1 MMKVFEGKTALVT
14 GASGGIGGFIAR
26 ELAEKGAKVALHYN
40 SSEKEA
46 AKIRDEIKAAGG
58 EAEIFGCDIRSN
70 QEVKNMISEIA
81 EKFGGINIL
90 VNNAGVALD
99 ARIHKMPEEYF
110 DNTMAINV
118 KGTWNTMQ
126 HVLPFMMEQK
136 SGAIVNISSVS
147 GIAGNIGQSAYSG
160 SKAAVIGMTKTVAK
174 ETASYGIRVNA
185 VAPGFIEV
193 GMSSQI
199 SDKLREMMVQQIPMK
214 RQGKGEEV
222 AKTVSFLASEDA
234 GYITGQVIEVNGGMN
249 M

>member
-1 MMKVFEGKTALVT
+1 MKSLIGKTALVT
-14 GASGGIGGFIAR
+14 GASGGIGKYIAE
-26 ELAEKGAKVALHYN
+26 ELALRGAKVALHYN
-40 SSEKEA
+40 SSEKAAEA
-46 AKIRDEIKAAGG
+46 IRNQIRANGG
-58 EAEIFGCDIRSN
+58 EAEIFCCDIRSN
-70 QEVKNMISEIA
+70 SAVRDMIKEIEEA
-81 EKFGGINIL
+81 FGGIDIL

-126 HVLPFMMEQK
+126 HVLPMMMEK
-136 SGAIVNISSVS
+136 KEGAIINISSVS

-174 ETASYGIRVNA
+174 EAAAYSIRVNA

-199 SDKLREMMVQQIPMK
+199 SDKLREMLVQQIPMK

-222 AKTVSFLASEDA
+222 AKTVAFLASDDA

>member
-1 MMKVFEGKTALVT
+1 MKSLIGKTALVT
-14 GASGGIGGFIAR
+14 GASGGIGKYIAE
-26 ELAEKGAKVALHYN
+26 ELALRGAKVALHYN
-40 SSEKEA
+40 SSEKAAEA
-46 AKIRDEIKAAGG
+46 IRNQIRANGG
-58 EAEIFGCDIRSN
+58 EAEIFCCDIRSN
-70 QEVKNMISEIA
+70 SAVRDMIKEIEEA
-81 EKFGGINIL
+81 FGGIDIL

-126 HVLPFMMEQK
+126 HVLPMMMEK
-136 SGAIVNISSVS
+136 KEGAIINISSVS

-174 ETASYGIRVNA
+174 EAAAYGIRVNA

-199 SDKLREMMVQQIPMK
+199 SDKLREMLVQQIPMK

-222 AKTVSFLASEDA
+222 AKTVAFLASEDA

>member
-1 MMKVFEGKTALVT
+1 MKSLIGKTALVT
-14 GASGGIGGFIAR
+14 GASGGIGKYIAE
-26 ELAEKGAKVALHYN
+26 ELALRGAKVALHYN
-40 SSEKEA
+40 SSEKAAEA
-46 AKIRDEIKAAGG
+46 IRDQIRANGG
-58 EAEIFGCDIRSN
+58 EAEIFCCDIRSN
-70 QEVKNMISEIA
+70 SAVRDMIKEIEEA
-81 EKFGGINIL
+81 FGGIDIL

-126 HVLPFMMEQK
+126 HVLPMMMEK
-136 SGAIVNISSVS
+136 KEGAIINISSVS

-174 ETASYGIRVNA
+174 EAAAYGIRVNA

-199 SDKLREMMVQQIPMK
+199 SDKLREMLVQQIPMK

-222 AKTVSFLASEDA
+222 AKTVAFLASEDA

>member
-1 MMKVFEGKTALVT
+1 MKSLIGKTALVT
-14 GASGGIGGFIAR
+14 GASGGIGKYIAE
-26 ELAEKGAKVALHYN
+26 ELALRGAKVALHYN
-40 SSEKEA
+40 SSEKAAEA
-46 AKIRDEIKAAGG
+46 IRNQIRANGG
-58 EAEIFGCDIRSN
+58 EAEIFCCDIRSN
-70 QEVKNMISEIA
+70 SAVRDMIKEIEEA
-81 EKFGGINIL
+81 FGGIDIL

-126 HVLPFMMEQK
+126 HVLPMMMEK
-136 SGAIVNISSVS
+136 KEGAIINISSVS

-174 ETASYGIRVNA
+174 EAAAYCIRVNA

-199 SDKLREMMVQQIPMK
+199 SDKLREMLVQQIPMK

-222 AKTVSFLASEDA
+222 AKTVAFLASDDA

>member
-1 MMKVFEGKTALVT
+1 MKSLIGKTALVT
-14 GASGGIGGFIAR
+14 GASGGIGKYIAE
-26 ELAEKGAKVALHYN
+26 ELALRGAKVALHYN
-40 SSEKEA
+40 SSEKAAEA
-46 AKIRDEIKAAGG
+46 IRNQIRANGG
-58 EAEIFGCDIRSN
+58 EAEIFCCDIRSN
-70 QEVKNMISEIA
+70 SAVRDMIKEIEEA
-81 EKFGGINIL
+81 FGGIDIL
-90 VNNAGVALD
+90 VNNAGIALD

-126 HVLPFMMEQK
+126 HVLPMMMEK
-136 SGAIVNISSVS
+136 KEGAIINISSVS

-174 ETASYGIRVNA
+174 EAAAYGIRVNA

-199 SDKLREMMVQQIPMK
+199 SDKLREMLVQQIPMK

-222 AKTVSFLASEDA
+222 AKTVAFLASDDA

>member
-1 MMKVFEGKTALVT
+1 MKSLIGKTALVT
-14 GASGGIGGFIAR
+14 GASGGIGKYIAE
-26 ELAEKGAKVALHYN
+26 ELALRGAKVALHYN
-40 SSEKEA
+40 SSEKAAEA
-46 AKIRDEIKAAGG
+46 IRNQIRANGG
-58 EAEIFGCDIRSN
+58 EAEIFCCHIRSN
-70 QEVKNMISEIA
+70 SAVRDMIKEIEEA
-81 EKFGGINIL
+81 FVGIDIL

-126 HVLPFMMEQK
+126 HVLPMMMEK
-136 SGAIVNISSVS
+136 KEGAIINISSVS

-174 ETASYGIRVNA
+174 EAAAYGIRVNA

-199 SDKLREMMVQQIPMK
+199 SDKLREMLVQQIPMK

-222 AKTVSFLASEDA
+222 AKTVAFLASDDA

>member
-1 MMKVFEGKTALVT
+1 MKSLIGKTALVT
-14 GASGGIGGFIAR
+14 GASGGIGKYIAE
-26 ELAEKGAKVALHYN
+26 ELALRGAKVALNYN
-40 SSEKEA
+40 SSEKAAEA
-46 AKIRDEIKAAGG
+46 IRNQIRANGG
-58 EAEIFGCDIRSN
+58 EAEIFCCDIRSN
-70 QEVKNMISEIA
+70 SAVRDMIKEIEEA
-81 EKFGGINIL
+81 FGGIDIL

-126 HVLPFMMEQK
+126 HVLPMMMEK
-136 SGAIVNISSVS
+136 KEGAIINISSVS

-174 ETASYGIRVNA
+174 EAAAYGIRVNA

-199 SDKLREMMVQQIPMK
+199 SDKLREMLVQQIPMK

-222 AKTVSFLASEDA
+222 AKTVAFLASDDA

>member
-1 MMKVFEGKTALVT
+1 MKSLIGKTALVT
-14 GASGGIGGFIAR
+14 GASGGIGKYIAE
-26 ELAEKGAKVALHYN
+26 ELALRGAKVALHYN
-40 SSEKEA
+40 SSEKAAEA
-46 AKIRDEIKAAGG
+46 IRNQIRANGG
-58 EAEIFGCDIRSN
+58 EAEIFCCDIRSN
-70 QEVKNMISEIA
+70 SAVRDMIKEIEEA
-81 EKFGGINIL
+81 FGGIDIL

-99 ARIHKMPEEYF
+99 ARIHKLPEEYF
-110 DNTMAINV
+110 DNTIAINV

-126 HVLPFMMEQK
+126 HVLPMMMEK
-136 SGAIVNISSVS
+136 KEGAIINISSVS

-174 ETASYGIRVNA
+174 EAAAYGIRVNA

-199 SDKLREMMVQQIPMK
+199 SDKLREMLVQQIPMK

-222 AKTVSFLASEDA
+222 AKTVAFLASDDA

>member
-1 MMKVFEGKTALVT
+1 MKSLIGKTALVT
-14 GASGGIGGFIAR
+14 GASGGIGKYIAE
-26 ELAEKGAKVALHYN
+26 ELALRGAKVALHYN
-40 SSEKEA
+40 SSEKAAEA
-46 AKIRDEIKAAGG
+46 IRDQIRANGG
-58 EAEIFGCDIRSN
+58 EAEIFCCDIRSN
-70 QEVKNMISEIA
+70 SAVRDMIKEIEEA
-81 EKFGGINIL
+81 FGGIDIL

-126 HVLPFMMEQK
+126 HVLPTMMEK
-136 SGAIVNISSVS
+136 KEGAIINISSVS

-174 ETASYGIRVNA
+174 EAAAYGIRVNA

-199 SDKLREMMVQQIPMK
+199 SDKLREMLVQQIPMK

-222 AKTVSFLASEDA
+222 AKTVAFLASEDA

>member
-1 MMKVFEGKTALVT
+1 MKSLIGKTALVT
-14 GASGGIGGFIAR
+14 GASGGIGKYIAE
-26 ELAEKGAKVALHYN
+26 ELALRGAKVALHYN
-40 SSEKEA
+40 SSEKAAEA
-46 AKIRDEIKAAGG
+46 IRNQIRANGG
-58 EAEIFGCDIRSN
+58 EAEIFCCDIRSN
-70 QEVKNMISEIA
+70 SAVRDMIKEIEEA
-81 EKFGGINIL
+81 FGGIDIL

-126 HVLPFMMEQK
+126 HVLPMMMEK
-136 SGAIVNISSVS
+136 KEGTIINISSVS

-174 ETASYGIRVNA
+174 EAAAYGIRVNA

-199 SDKLREMMVQQIPMK
+199 SDKLREMLVQQIPMK

-222 AKTVSFLASEDA
+222 AKTVAFLASDDA

>member
-1 MMKVFEGKTALVT
+1 MKSLIGKTALVT
-14 GASGGIGGFIAR
+14 GASGGIGKYIAE
-26 ELAEKGAKVALHYN
+26 ELALRGAKVALHYN
-40 SSEKEA
+40 SSEKAAEA
-46 AKIRDEIKAAGG
+46 IRDQIRANGG
-58 EAEIFGCDIRSN
+58 EAEIFCCDIRLNSA
-70 QEVKNMISEIA
+70 VRDMIKEIEEA
-81 EKFGGINIL
+81 FGGIDIL

-126 HVLPFMMEQK
+126 HVLPMMMEK
-136 SGAIVNISSVS
+136 KEGAIINISSVS

-174 ETASYGIRVNA
+174 EAAAYGIRVNA

-199 SDKLREMMVQQIPMK
+199 SDKLREMLVQQIPMK

-222 AKTVSFLASEDA
+222 AKTVAFLASDDA

>member
-1 MMKVFEGKTALVT
+1 MKPLIGKTALVT
-14 GASGGIGGFIAR
+14 GASGGIGKYIAE
-26 ELAEKGAKVALHYN
+26 ELALRGAKVALHYN
-40 SSEKEA
+40 SSEKAAEA
-46 AKIRDEIKAAGG
+46 IRNQIRANGG
-58 EAEIFGCDIRSN
+58 EAEIFCCDIRSN
-70 QEVKNMISEIA
+70 SAVRDMIKEIEEA
-81 EKFGGINIL
+81 FGGIDIL

-126 HVLPFMMEQK
+126 HVLPMMMEK
-136 SGAIVNISSVS
+136 KEGAIINISSVS

-174 ETASYGIRVNA
+174 EAAAYGIRVNA

-199 SDKLREMMVQQIPMK
+199 SDKLREMLVQQIPMK

-222 AKTVSFLASEDA
+222 AKTVAFLASDDA

>member
-1 MMKVFEGKTALVT
+1 MKSLIGKTALVT
-14 GASGGIGGFIAR
+14 GASGGIGKYIAE
-26 ELAEKGAKVALHYN
+26 ELALRGAKVALHYN
-40 SSEKEA
+40 SSEKAAEA
-46 AKIRDEIKAAGG
+46 IRNQIRANGG
-58 EAEIFGCDIRSN
+58 EAEIFCCDIRSN
-70 QEVKNMISEIA
+70 SAVRDMIKEIEEA
-81 EKFGGINIL
+81 FGGIDIL

-126 HVLPFMMEQK
+126 HVLPMMMEK
-136 SGAIVNISSVS
+136 KEGAIINISSVS

-174 ETASYGIRVNA
+174 ETAAYGIRVNA

-199 SDKLREMMVQQIPMK
+199 SDKLREMLVQQIPMK

-222 AKTVSFLASEDA
+222 AKTVAFLASEDA

>member
-1 MMKVFEGKTALVT
+1 MKSLIGKTALVT
-14 GASGGIGGFIAR
+14 GASGGIGKYIAE
-26 ELAEKGAKVALHYN
+26 ELALRGAKVALHYN
-40 SSEKEA
+40 SSEKAAEA
-46 AKIRDEIKAAGG
+46 IRDQIRANGG
-58 EAEIFGCDIRSN
+58 EAEIFCCDIRSN
-70 QEVKNMISEIA
+70 SAVRDMIKEIEEV
-81 EKFGGINIL
+81 FGGIDIL

-126 HVLPFMMEQK
+126 HVLPTMMEK
-136 SGAIVNISSVS
+136 KEGAIINISSVS

-174 ETASYGIRVNA
+174 EAAAYGIRVNA

-199 SDKLREMMVQQIPMK
+199 SDKLREMLVQQIPMK

-222 AKTVSFLASEDA
+222 AKTVAFLASEDA

>member
-1 MMKVFEGKTALVT
+1 MESLIGKTALVT
-14 GASGGIGGFIAR
+14 GASGGIGICIAK
-26 ELAEKGAKVALHYN
+26 ELAERGAKVALHYN
-40 SSEKEA
+40 SSEKAAEA
-46 AKIRDEIKAAGG
+46 IRDQIRADGG
-58 EAEIFGCDIRSN
+58 EAEIFCCDIRSN
-70 QEVKNMISEIA
+70 SAVRDMIKEIEEA
-81 EKFGGINIL
+81 FGGIDIL

-126 HVLPFMMEQK
+126 HVLPMMMEK
-136 SGAIVNISSVS
+136 KEGAIINISSVS

-174 ETASYGIRVNA
+174 EAAAYGIRVNA

-199 SDKLREMMVQQIPMK
+199 SDKLREMLVQQIPMK

-222 AKTVSFLASEDA
+222 AKTVAFLASEDA

>member
-1 MMKVFEGKTALVT
+1 MKSLIGKTALVT
-14 GASGGIGGFIAR
+14 GASGGIGKYIAE
-26 ELAEKGAKVALHYN
+26 ELALRGAKVALHYN
-40 SSEKEA
+40 SSEKAAEA
-46 AKIRDEIKAAGG
+46 IRDQIRANGG
-58 EAEIFGCDIRSN
+58 EAEIFCCDIRSN
-70 QEVKNMISEIA
+70 SAVRDMIKEIEEA
-81 EKFGGINIL
+81 FGGIDIL

-126 HVLPFMMEQK
+126 HVLPMMMEK
-136 SGAIVNISSVS
+136 KEGAIINISSVS

-174 ETASYGIRVNA
+174 ETAAYGIRVNA

-199 SDKLREMMVQQIPMK
+199 SDKLREMLVQQIPMK

-222 AKTVSFLASEDA
+222 AKTVAFLASEDA

>member
-1 MMKVFEGKTALVT
+1 MKSLIGKTALVT
-14 GASGGIGGFIAR
+14 GASGGIGKYIAE
-26 ELAEKGAKVALHYN
+26 ELALRGAKVALHYN
-40 SSEKEA
+40 SSEKAAEA
-46 AKIRDEIKAAGG
+46 IRNQIRANGG
-58 EAEIFGCDIRSN
+58 EAEIFCCDIRSN
-70 QEVKNMISEIA
+70 SAVRDMIKEI
-81 EKFGGINIL
+81 EETFGGIDIL

-126 HVLPFMMEQK
+126 HVLPMMMEK
-136 SGAIVNISSVS
+136 KEGAIINISSVS

-174 ETASYGIRVNA
+174 EAAAYGIRVNA

-199 SDKLREMMVQQIPMK
+199 SDKLREMLVQQIPMK

-222 AKTVSFLASEDA
+222 AKTVAFLASDDA

>member
-1 MMKVFEGKTALVT
+1 MKSLIGKTALVT
-14 GASGGIGGFIAR
+14 GASGGIGKYIAE
-26 ELAEKGAKVALHYN
+26 ELALRGAKVALHYN
-40 SSEKEA
+40 SSEKAAEA
-46 AKIRDEIKAAGG
+46 IRNQIRANGG
-58 EAEIFGCDIRSN
+58 EAEIFCCDIRSN
-70 QEVKNMISEIA
+70 SAVRDMIKEIEEA
-81 EKFGGINIL
+81 FGGIDIL
-90 VNNAGVALD
+90 
-99 ARIHKMPEEYF
+99 
-110 DNTMAINV
+110 NTMAINV

-126 HVLPFMMEQK
+126 HVLPMMMEK
-136 SGAIVNISSVS
+136 KEGAIINISSVS

-174 ETASYGIRVNA
+174 EAAAYGIRVNA

-199 SDKLREMMVQQIPMK
+199 SDKLREMLVQQIPMK

-222 AKTVSFLASEDA
+222 AKTVAFLASDDA

>member
-1 MMKVFEGKTALVT
+1 MKSLIGKTALVT
-14 GASGGIGGFIAR
+14 GASGGIGKYIAE
-26 ELAEKGAKVALHYN
+26 ELALRGAKVAIHYN
-40 SSEKEA
+40 SSEKAAEA
-46 AKIRDEIKAAGG
+46 IRNQIRANGG
-58 EAEIFGCDIRSN
+58 EAEIFCCDIRSN
-70 QEVKNMISEIA
+70 SAVRDMIKEIEEA
-81 EKFGGINIL
+81 FGGIDIL

-126 HVLPFMMEQK
+126 HVLPMMMEK
-136 SGAIVNISSVS
+136 KEGAIINISSVS

-174 ETASYGIRVNA
+174 EAAAYGIRVNA

-199 SDKLREMMVQQIPMK
+199 SDKLREMLVQQIPMK

-222 AKTVSFLASEDA
+222 AKTVAFLASDDA

>member
-1 MMKVFEGKTALVT
+1 MKSLIGKTALVT
-14 GASGGIGGFIAR
+14 GASGGIGKYIAE
-26 ELAEKGAKVALHYN
+26 ELALRGAKVALHYN
-40 SSEKEA
+40 SSEKAAEA
-46 AKIRDEIKAAGG
+46 IRNQIRANGG
-58 EAEIFGCDIRSN
+58 EAEIFCCDIRSN
-70 QEVKNMISEIA
+70 SAVRDMIKEIEEA
-81 EKFGGINIL
+81 FGEIDIL

-126 HVLPFMMEQK
+126 HVLPMMMEK
-136 SGAIVNISSVS
+136 KEGAIINISSVS

-174 ETASYGIRVNA
+174 ESAAYGIRVNA

-199 SDKLREMMVQQIPMK
+199 SDKLREMLVQQIPMK

-222 AKTVSFLASEDA
+222 AKTVAFLASDDA

>member
-1 MMKVFEGKTALVT
+1 MKSLIGKTALVT
-14 GASGGIGGFIAR
+14 GASGGIGKYIAE
-26 ELAEKGAKVALHYN
+26 ELALRGAKVALHYN
-40 SSEKEA
+40 SSEKAAEA
-46 AKIRDEIKAAGG
+46 IRDQIRANGG
-58 EAEIFGCDIRSN
+58 EAEIFCCDIRSN
-70 QEVKNMISEIA
+70 SAVRDMIKEIEEA
-81 EKFGGINIL
+81 FGGIDIL

-110 DNTMAINV
+110 DNNMAINV

-126 HVLPFMMEQK
+126 HVLPMMMEK
-136 SGAIVNISSVS
+136 KEGAIINISSVS

-174 ETASYGIRVNA
+174 EAAAYGIRVNA

-199 SDKLREMMVQQIPMK
+199 SDKLREMLVQQIPMK

-222 AKTVSFLASEDA
+222 AKTVAFLASEDA

>member
-1 MMKVFEGKTALVT
+1 MKSLIGKTALVT
-14 GASGGIGGFIAR
+14 GASGGIGKYIAE
-26 ELAEKGAKVALHYN
+26 ELALRGAKVALHYN
-40 SSEKEA
+40 SSEKAAEA
-46 AKIRDEIKAAGG
+46 IRNQIRANGG
-58 EAEIFGCDIRSN
+58 EAEIFCCDIRSN
-70 QEVKNMISEIA
+70 SAVRDMIKEIEEA
-81 EKFGGINIL
+81 FGGIDIL

-126 HVLPFMMEQK
+126 HVLPMMMEK
-136 SGAIVNISSVS
+136 KEGAIINISSVS

-174 ETASYGIRVNA
+174 EAAAYGIRVNA

-199 SDKLREMMVQQIPMK
+199 SDKLREMIVQQIPMK

-222 AKTVSFLASEDA
+222 AKTVAFLASDDA

>member
-1 MMKVFEGKTALVT
+1 MKSLIGKTALVT
-14 GASGGIGGFIAR
+14 GASGGIGKYIAE
-26 ELAEKGAKVALHYN
+26 ELALRGAKVALHYN
-40 SSEKEA
+40 SSEKAAEA
-46 AKIRDEIKAAGG
+46 IRNQIRANGG
-58 EAEIFGCDIRSN
+58 EAEIYCCDIRSN
-70 QEVKNMISEIA
+70 SAVRDMIKEIEEA
-81 EKFGGINIL
+81 FGGIDIL

-126 HVLPFMMEQK
+126 HVLPMMMEK
-136 SGAIVNISSVS
+136 KEGAIINISSVS

-174 ETASYGIRVNA
+174 EAAAYGIRVNA

-199 SDKLREMMVQQIPMK
+199 SDKLREMLVQQIPMK

-222 AKTVSFLASEDA
+222 AKTVAFLASDDA

>member
-1 MMKVFEGKTALVT
+1 MKSLIGKTALVT
-14 GASGGIGGFIAR
+14 GASGGIGKYIAE
-26 ELAEKGAKVALHYN
+26 ELALRGAKVALHYN
-40 SSEKEA
+40 SSEKAAEA
-46 AKIRDEIKAAGG
+46 IRNQIRANGG
-58 EAEIFGCDIRSN
+58 EAEIFCCDIRSN
-70 QEVKNMISEIA
+70 SAVRDMIKEIEEA
-81 EKFGGINIL
+81 FGGIDIL

-126 HVLPFMMEQK
+126 HVLPMMMEK
-136 SGAIVNISSVS
+136 REGAIINISSVS

-174 ETASYGIRVNA
+174 EAAAYGIRVNA

-199 SDKLREMMVQQIPMK
+199 SDKLREMLVQQIPMK

-222 AKTVSFLASEDA
+222 AKTVAFLASDDA

>member
-1 MMKVFEGKTALVT
+1 MKSLIGKTALVT
-14 GASGGIGGFIAR
+14 GASGGIGKYIAE
-26 ELAEKGAKVALHYN
+26 ELALRGAKVALHYN
-40 SSEKEA
+40 SSEKAAEA
-46 AKIRDEIKAAGG
+46 IRNQIRANGG
-58 EAEIFGCDIRSN
+58 EAEIFCCDIGSN
-70 QEVKNMISEIA
+70 SAVRDMIKEIEEA
-81 EKFGGINIL
+81 FGGIDIL

-126 HVLPFMMEQK
+126 HVLPMMMEK
-136 SGAIVNISSVS
+136 KEGAIINISSVS

-174 ETASYGIRVNA
+174 EAAAYGIRVNA

-199 SDKLREMMVQQIPMK
+199 SDKLREMLVQQIPMK

-222 AKTVSFLASEDA
+222 AKTVAFLASDDA

>member
-1 MMKVFEGKTALVT
+1 MKSLIGKTALVT
-14 GASGGIGGFIAR
+14 GASGGIGKYIAE
-26 ELAEKGAKVALHYN
+26 ELALRGAKVALHYN
-40 SSEKEA
+40 SSEKTAEA
-46 AKIRDEIKAAGG
+46 IRNQIRANGG
-58 EAEIFGCDIRSN
+58 EAEIFCCDIRSN
-70 QEVKNMISEIA
+70 SAVRDMIKEIEEA
-81 EKFGGINIL
+81 FGGIDIL

-126 HVLPFMMEQK
+126 HVLPMMMEK
-136 SGAIVNISSVS
+136 KEGAIINISSVS

-174 ETASYGIRVNA
+174 EAAAYGIRVNA

-199 SDKLREMMVQQIPMK
+199 SDKLREMLVQQIPMK

-222 AKTVSFLASEDA
+222 AKTVAFLASDDA

>member
-1 MMKVFEGKTALVT
+1 MKSLIGKTALVT
-14 GASGGIGGFIAR
+14 GASGGIGKYIAE
-26 ELAEKGAKVALHYN
+26 ELALRGAKVALHYN
-40 SSEKEA
+40 SSEKAAEA
-46 AKIRDEIKAAGG
+46 IRNQIRANGG
-58 EAEIFGCDIRSN
+58 EAEIFCCDIRSN
-70 QEVKNMISEIA
+70 SAVRDMIKEIEEA
-81 EKFGGINIL
+81 FGGIDIL

-126 HVLPFMMEQK
+126 HVLPMMMEK
-136 SGAIVNISSVS
+136 KEGAIINISSVS

-174 ETASYGIRVNA
+174 EAAAYGIRVNA

-199 SDKLREMMVQQIPMK
+199 SDKLREMLVQQIPMK

-222 AKTVSFLASEDA
+222 AKTVAFLASDDA

>member
-1 MMKVFEGKTALVT
+1 MKSLIGKTALVT
-14 GASGGIGGFIAR
+14 GASGGIGKYIAE
-26 ELAEKGAKVALHYN
+26 ELALRGAKVALHYN
-40 SSEKEA
+40 SSEKAAEA
-46 AKIRDEIKAAGG
+46 IRDQIRANGG
-58 EAEIFGCDIRSN
+58 EAEIFCCDIRSN
-70 QEVKNMISEIA
+70 SAVRDMIKEIEEA
-81 EKFGGINIL
+81 FGGIDIL

-126 HVLPFMMEQK
+126 HVLPMMMEK
-136 SGAIVNISSVS
+136 KEGAIINISSVS

-174 ETASYGIRVNA
+174 EAAAYGIRVNA

-199 SDKLREMMVQQIPMK
+199 SDKLREMLVQQIPMK

-222 AKTVSFLASEDA
+222 AKTVAFLASDDA

>member
-1 MMKVFEGKTALVT
+1 MKSLIGKTALVT
-14 GASGGIGGFIAR
+14 GASGGIGKYIAE
-26 ELAEKGAKVALHYN
+26 ELALRGAKVALHYN
-40 SSEKEA
+40 SSEKAAEA
-46 AKIRDEIKAAGG
+46 IRDQIRANGG
-58 EAEIFGCDIRSN
+58 EAEIFCCDIRSN
-70 QEVKNMISEIA
+70 SAVRDMIKEIEEV
-81 EKFGGINIL
+81 FGGIDIL

-126 HVLPFMMEQK
+126 HVLPTMMEK
-136 SGAIVNISSVS
+136 KEGAIINISSVS

-174 ETASYGIRVNA
+174 EAAAYGIRVNA

-199 SDKLREMMVQQIPMK
+199 SDKLREMLVQQIPMK

-222 AKTVSFLASEDA
+222 AKTVAFLASDDA

>member
-1 MMKVFEGKTALVT
+1 MKPLSGKTALVT
-14 GASGGIGGFIAR
+14 GASGGIGKCIAV

-40 SSEKEA
+40 SSQKAVEALKEEI
-46 AKIRDEIKAAGG
+46 IRNGG
-58 EAEIFGCDIRSN
+58 TAEIFCCDIRSN
-70 QEVKNMISEIA
+70 PEVRGMIKEISESL
-81 EKFGGINIL
+81 GDVDIL

-126 HVLPFMMEQK
+126 YVLPAMMEK
-136 SGAIVNISSVS
+136 KDGAIINISSVS
-147 GIAGNIGQSAYSG
+147 GTAGNIGQSAYSG

-174 ETASYGIRVNA
+174 EAAAYGIRVNA

-199 SDKLREMMVQQIPMK
+199 SEKLRKILVEQIPMK

-222 AKTVSFLASEDA
+222 AKTVAFLASEDA

>member
-1 MMKVFEGKTALVT
+1 MKSLIGKTALVT
-14 GASGGIGGFIAR
+14 GASGGIGKYIAE
-26 ELAEKGAKVALHYN
+26 ELALRGAKVALHYN
-40 SSEKEA
+40 SSEKAAEA
-46 AKIRDEIKAAGG
+46 IRNQIRANGR
-58 EAEIFGCDIRSN
+58 EAEIFCCDIRSN
-70 QEVKNMISEIA
+70 SAVRDMIKEIEEA
-81 EKFGGINIL
+81 FGGIDIL

-126 HVLPFMMEQK
+126 HVLPMMMEK
-136 SGAIVNISSVS
+136 KEGAIINISSVS

-174 ETASYGIRVNA
+174 EAAAYGIRVNA

-199 SDKLREMMVQQIPMK
+199 SDKLREMLVQQIPMK

-222 AKTVSFLASEDA
+222 AKTVAFLASDDA

>member
-1 MMKVFEGKTALVT
+1 MKSLIGKTALVT
-14 GASGGIGGFIAR
+14 GASGGIGKYIAE
-26 ELAEKGAKVALHYN
+26 ELALRGAKVALHYN
-40 SSEKEA
+40 SSEKAAEA
-46 AKIRDEIKAAGG
+46 IRNQIRANGG
-58 EAEIFGCDIRSN
+58 EAEIFCCDIRSN
-70 QEVKNMISEIA
+70 SAVRDMIKEIEEA
-81 EKFGGINIL
+81 FGGIDIL

-126 HVLPFMMEQK
+126 HVLPMMMEK
-136 SGAIVNISSVS
+136 KEGAIINISSVS

-174 ETASYGIRVNA
+174 EAAAYGIRVNA

-199 SDKLREMMVQQIPMK
+199 SDKLREMLVQQILMK

-222 AKTVSFLASEDA
+222 AKTVAFLASDDA

>member
-1 MMKVFEGKTALVT
+1 MKSLIGKTALVT
-14 GASGGIGGFIAR
+14 GASGGIGKYIAE
-26 ELAEKGAKVALHYN
+26 ELALRGAKVALHYN
-40 SSEKEA
+40 SSEKAAEA
-46 AKIRDEIKAAGG
+46 IRNQIRANGG
-58 EAEIFGCDIRSN
+58 EAEIFCCDIRSN
-70 QEVKNMISEIA
+70 SAVRDMIKEIEEA
-81 EKFGGINIL
+81 FGGIDIL

-126 HVLPFMMEQK
+126 HVLPMMMEK
-136 SGAIVNISSVS
+136 KEGAIINISSVS
-147 GIAGNIGQSAYSG
+147 GIVGNIGQSAYSG

-174 ETASYGIRVNA
+174 EAAAYGIRVNA

-199 SDKLREMMVQQIPMK
+199 SDKLREMLVQQIPMK

-222 AKTVSFLASEDA
+222 AKTVAFLASDDA

>member
-1 MMKVFEGKTALVT
+1 MKSLIGKTALVT
-14 GASGGIGGFIAR
+14 GASGGIGKYIAE
-26 ELAEKGAKVALHYN
+26 ELAFRGAKVALHYN
-40 SSEKEA
+40 SSEKAAEA
-46 AKIRDEIKAAGG
+46 IRNQIRANGG
-58 EAEIFGCDIRSN
+58 EAEIFCCDIRSN
-70 QEVKNMISEIA
+70 SAVRDMIKEIEEA
-81 EKFGGINIL
+81 FGGIDIL

-126 HVLPFMMEQK
+126 HVLPMMMEK
-136 SGAIVNISSVS
+136 KEGAIINISSVS

-174 ETASYGIRVNA
+174 EAAAYGIRVNA

-199 SDKLREMMVQQIPMK
+199 SDKLREMLVQQIPMK

-222 AKTVSFLASEDA
+222 AKTVAFLASDDA

>member
-1 MMKVFEGKTALVT
+1 MKSLIGKTALVT
-14 GASGGIGGFIAR
+14 GASGGIGKYIAE
-26 ELAEKGAKVALHYN
+26 ELALRGAKVALHYN
-40 SSEKEA
+40 SSEKAAEA
-46 AKIRDEIKAAGG
+46 IRNQIRANGG
-58 EAEIFGCDIRSN
+58 EAEIFCCDIRSN
-70 QEVKNMISEIA
+70 SAVRDMIKEIEEA
-81 EKFGGINIL
+81 FGGIDIL

-126 HVLPFMMEQK
+126 HVLPMMMEK
-136 SGAIVNISSVS
+136 KEGAIINISSVS

-174 ETASYGIRVNA
+174 ESAAYGIRVNA

-199 SDKLREMMVQQIPMK
+199 SDKLREMLVQQIPMK

-222 AKTVSFLASEDA
+222 AKTVAFLASDDA

>member
-1 MMKVFEGKTALVT
+1 MKSLIGKTALVT
-14 GASGGIGGFIAR
+14 GASGGIGKYIAE
-26 ELAEKGAKVALHYN
+26 ELALRGAKVALHYN
-40 SSEKEA
+40 SSEKAAEA
-46 AKIRDEIKAAGG
+46 IRNQIRANGG
-58 EAEIFGCDIRSN
+58 EAEIFCCDIRSN
-70 QEVKNMISEIA
+70 SAVRDMIKEIEEA
-81 EKFGGINIL
+81 FGGIDIL

-126 HVLPFMMEQK
+126 HVLPMMMEK
-136 SGAIVNISSVS
+136 KEGAIINISSVS

-160 SKAAVIGMTKTVAK
+160 SKAAA
-174 ETASYGIRVNA
+174 AYGIRVNA

-199 SDKLREMMVQQIPMK
+199 SDKLREMLVQQIPMK

-222 AKTVSFLASEDA
+222 AKTVAFLASDDA

>member
-1 MMKVFEGKTALVT
+1 MKSLIGKTALVT
-14 GASGGIGGFIAR
+14 GASGGIGKYIAE
-26 ELAEKGAKVALHYN
+26 ELALRGAKVALHYN
-40 SSEKEA
+40 SSEKAAEA
-46 AKIRDEIKAAGG
+46 IRNQIRANGG
-58 EAEIFGCDIRSN
+58 EAEIFCCDIRSN
-70 QEVKNMISEIA
+70 SAVRDMIKEIEEA
-81 EKFGGINIL
+81 FGGIDIL

-126 HVLPFMMEQK
+126 HVLPMMMEK
-136 SGAIVNISSVS
+136 KEGAIINISYVS

-174 ETASYGIRVNA
+174 EAAAYGIRVNA

-199 SDKLREMMVQQIPMK
+199 SDKLREMLVQQIPMK

-222 AKTVSFLASEDA
+222 AKTVAFLASDDA

>member
-1 MMKVFEGKTALVT
+1 MKSLIGKTALVT
-14 GASGGIGGFIAR
+14 GASGGIGKYIAE
-26 ELAEKGAKVALHYN
+26 ELALRGAKVALHYN
-40 SSEKEA
+40 SSEKAAEA
-46 AKIRDEIKAAGG
+46 IKNQIRANGG
-58 EAEIFGCDIRSN
+58 EAEIFCCDIRSN
-70 QEVKNMISEIA
+70 SAVRDMIKEIEEA
-81 EKFGGINIL
+81 FGGIDIL

-126 HVLPFMMEQK
+126 HVLPMMMEK
-136 SGAIVNISSVS
+136 KEGAIINISSVS

-174 ETASYGIRVNA
+174 EAAAYGIRVNA
-185 VAPGFIEV
+185 VAPGFIEA

-199 SDKLREMMVQQIPMK
+199 SDKLREMLVQQIPMK

-222 AKTVSFLASEDA
+222 AKTVAFLASDDA